1 MKSKNSFTLAE
12 TLITLAIVGFVASL
26 AIPSLIKD
34 VNNKIYYSQ
43 FQEANA
49 IMMNLGLQFYR
60 DYSFNI
66 TDIFATPADVIN
78 AFSEK
83 LQYQKVCDTT
93 NFRGNCWH
101 VEQAGS
107 KDRVFNLTKTTPITD
122 SQTIGDSISLKNGML
137 LGIEENYYNPS
148 CDGSWVW
155 DENTSEDI
163 FCAEMMID
171 VNGFKGPNVLG
182 RDIFTY
188 ILTKHKFYPAGMD
201 NQDTPL
207 SGGYCNPDTN
217 PGSAV
222 WENGKAC
229 TYRLIL
235 ERAMNY

>member
-49 IMMNLGLQFYR
+49 IMMNLGMQIYR

-66 TDIFATPADVIN
+66 TDIFDTPADVIN

-83 LQYQKVCDTT
+83 LQYQKICDSA
-93 NFRGNCWH
+93 NFRGVCWH
-101 VEQAGS
+101 IETAGS
-107 KDRVFNLTKTTPITD
+107 KDRVFNLTKTTAIFP
-122 SQTIGDSISLKNGML
+122 SQHTEDSILLKNGML
-137 LGIEENYYNPS
+137 LGIEENYYYPD
-148 CDGSWVW
+148 CDGDWAW
-155 DENTSEDI
+155 DENTSENI
-163 FCAEMMID
+163 FCGEMMID

-188 ILTKHKFYPAGMD
+188 ILTKHRFYPAGMD
-201 NQDTPL
+201 NQDIPF

-217 PGSAV
+217 PGTA

-229 TYRLIL
+229 TFRLIQ